1 MRNFQPV
8 SRWRQEHPGVRALIL
23 QNPYGHQILLK
34 SSDPLPVGRWVLLGI
49 IE

>member
-8 SRWRQEHPGVRALIL
+8 SRWRQENPGARALL
-23 QNPYGHQILLK
+23 LENPYGKQLLLK
-34 SSDPLPVGRWVLLGI
+34 SEDPLPVGRWVLKGI